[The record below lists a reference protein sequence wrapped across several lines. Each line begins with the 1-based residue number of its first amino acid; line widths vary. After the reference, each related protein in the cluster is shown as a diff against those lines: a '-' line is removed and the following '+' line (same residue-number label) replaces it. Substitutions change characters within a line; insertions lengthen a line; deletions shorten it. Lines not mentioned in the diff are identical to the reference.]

1 MTETSH
7 GTAFRCISCWHFT
20 AKKLKSEPVSVF
32 FFFFFWSLP
41 VNGFGLRSGVVRVLG
56 VRRVGGGVGEGEKGA
71 LWYRFVQFLEWY
83 HTQFS

>member
-1 MTETSH
+1 M
-7 GTAFRCISCWHFT
+7 
-20 AKKLKSEPVSVF
+20 
-32 FFFFFWSLP
+32 
-41 VNGFGLRSGVVRVLG
+41 NGFGLRSGVVRVLG